1 MKKWILTGFILVFFT
16 VFSSEKRISDIKN
29 LAFSVQ
35 EALVVNGKERETGYN
50 VKFQVPD
57 KIRKEI
63 TFPEMNKGELYIY
76 SGNEK
81 TIYLPIFQQIT
92 HEKISSDENR
102 IIKVINYIFEK
113 EKKDINFRKKYY
125 NNEIK
130 EISLEDGV
138 RIKFNEFKKINDY
151 FLPVSFEV
159 FDNEI
164 KIGVINIKNYQIDP
178 EFYGKEFVL
187 E

>member
-1 MKKWILTGFILVFFT
+1 MKKWILTCFLLIFFT
-16 VFSSEKRISDIKN
+16 AFSSEKRISNIKN
-29 LAFSVQ
+29 LAFSTQ
-35 EALVVNGKERETGYN
+35 ETLVVNSGERETGYD

-76 SGNEK
+76 NGNEK
-81 TIYLPIFQQIT
+81 TIYLPIFQQVT

-102 IIKVINYIFEK
+102 IIEVINYIFEK

-125 NNEIK
+125 NSEIK

-138 RIKFNEFKKINDY
+138 TIKFNKFTKIDGY
-151 FLPVSFEV
+151 LLPISFEL

-164 KIGVINIKNYQIDP
+164 KIGVINIENYQINP
-178 EFYGKEFVL
+178 EFDGKEFVL

>member
-1 MKKWILTGFILVFFT
+1 MKKWILTCFLLIFFT
-16 VFSSEKRISDIKN
+16 AFSSEKRILDIKK
-29 LAFSVQ
+29 LAFFTK
-35 EALVVNGKERETGYN
+35 ETLVVNGKERETRYN

-76 SGNEK
+76 NGNEK

-102 IIKVINYIFEK
+102 IIEVINYIFEK

-138 RIKFNEFKKINDY
+138 TIKFNKFEKINGY
-151 FLPVSFEV
+151 LLPVSFEL
-159 FDNEI
+159 FDNDI

-178 EFYGKEFVL
+178 KFDGKEFVL

>member
-1 MKKWILTGFILVFFT
+1 MKKWILICFLLTFFT
-16 VFSSEKRISDIKN
+16 AFSSEKRISDIRN
-29 LAFSVQ
+29 LAFSTQ
-35 EALVVNGKERETGYN
+35 ETLVVNGKERETEYG

-63 TFPEMNKGELYIY
+63 TFPELNKGELYIY
-76 SGNEK
+76 DGSEK

-92 HEKISSDENR
+92 REKISSDENR
-102 IIKVINYIFEK
+102 IIEVINYILEK
-113 EKKDINFRKKYY
+113 EKKDTNFRKKYY

-138 RIKFNEFKKINDY
+138 TIKFNKFEKIDGY
-151 FLPVSFEV
+151 LLPVSFEL

-164 KIGVINIKNYQIDP
+164 KIGIVNIKNYQIDP
-178 EFYGKEFVL
+178 KFDGKEFVL

>member
-1 MKKWILTGFILVFFT
+1 MKKWILMCFLLIFFT
-16 VFSSEKRISDIKN
+16 AFSSEKRISNIKK
-29 LAFSVQ
+29 LVFFTQ
-35 EALVVNGKERETGYN
+35 ETLVVNGKERETGYD

-76 SGNEK
+76 NGNEK
-81 TIYLPIFQQIT
+81 SIYLPIFQQIT

-102 IIKVINYIFEK
+102 IIEVINYIFEK

-125 NNEIK
+125 NSEIK

-138 RIKFNEFKKINDY
+138 IIKFNEFEKIAGY
-151 FLPVSFEV
+151 LLPVSFEI
-159 FDNEI
+159 FDDEI
-164 KIGVINIKNYQIDP
+164 KIGLINIKNYQIDP
-178 EFYGKEFVL
+178 EFDGKEFVL